1 MNQPYKTVTRYQFEV
16 CDELIAITEV
26 GEDYVIV
33 EEVRNNGQED
43 THMSGVLAFNES
55 GEFSWSEGERLFVEY
70 GSQKLADAIC
80 LYLNEHGV
88 PKTGEET

>member
-1 MNQPYKTVTRYQFEV
+1 MNQPYKPVTQYHFEV

-26 GEDYVIV
+26 GEDFVIV
-33 EEVRNNGQED
+33 EKVRKNVQEE
-43 THMSGVLAFNES
+43 THMWGVLKPNKS
-55 GEFSWSEGERLFVEY
+55 DGFSWHHGEMFVEY